1 MIKGTTKLLG
11 VIGHPIAH
19 SLSPVMHNAAI
30 SHLGVDF
37 VYLAFPVKP
46 EDLKAALLGFE
57 AIGLRGFSI
66 TIPHK
71 QAILPLL
78 SEVSPIARAI
88 GAVNTVY
95 RTDKGWCG
103 TNTDVEGF
111 LAPLQPPP
119 TPPYQGGAVSFSDK
133 SWFCRGSAPVP
144 TLFLHDFVCVSE
156 IGAGTGAPP
165 LQENEIALP
174 YQGGATEVKSA
185 LESGNMT
192 AESSPSPYQGGARGE
207 SDWSQKV
214 AVILGNGG
222 AARAVVAGCAQL
234 GCAEIHVVGRH
245 QQNLAEFQ
253 QSWVDSPIPVK
264 SLQVHTWDNLSRLIS
279 QADLLV
285 NTTPVGMY
293 PQGEKSPIPLAAIDQ
308 ISPGAIAYDLIYNPS
323 PTQFLKDA
331 QLRGAQVIDGLPM
344 LVQQGAAALKIW
356 LETESVPVE
365 VMRLALRK
373 HLGLD

>member
-11 VIGHPIAH
+11 VIGHPIEH
-19 SLSPVMHNAAI
+19 SLSPAMHNAAI
-30 SHLGVDF
+30 SHLGADF
-37 VYLAFPVKP
+37 VYLPFPVKP
-46 EDLKAALLGFE
+46 GDLKAALAGFA
-57 AIGLRGFSI
+57 AIGVRGFSI

-78 SEVSPIARAI
+78 SEVSPIARSI

-95 RTDKGWCG
+95 LTDKGWCG

-111 LAPLQPPP
+111 LAPLQTPP
-119 TPPYQGGAVSFSDK
+119 TPPYQGGA
-133 SWFCRGSAPVP
+133 RG
-144 TLFLHDFVCVSE
+144 
-156 IGAGTGAPP
+156 G
-165 LQENEIALP
+165 
-174 YQGGATEVKSA
+174 
-185 LESGNMT
+185 
-192 AESSPSPYQGGARGE
+192 

-234 GCAEIHVVGRH
+234 GCAEIHVVGRSE
-245 QQNLAEFQ
+245 QNLAEFQ
-253 QSWVDSPIPVK
+253 QSWVNSPMPVHN
-264 SLQVHTWDNLSRLIS
+264 LQVHTWDNLSMLIS

-293 PQGEKSPIPLAAIDQ
+293 PQGEKSPVVQGAIDR
-308 ISPGAIAYDLIYNPS
+308 ISAGAIVYDLIYNPN

-331 QLRGAQVIDGLPM
+331 QLRGARAIDGLEM

-356 LETESVPVE
+356 LDRESVPVD
-365 VMRLALRK
+365 VMRQALRQ

>member
-11 VIGHPIAH
+11 VIGHPVEH
-19 SLSPVMHNAAI
+19 SLSPAMHNAAI

-37 VYLAFPVKP
+37 VYLPFPVKP
-46 EDLKAALLGFE
+46 GDLKAAIAGFA
-57 AIGLRGFSI
+57 AIGVRGFSI

-78 SEVSPIARAI
+78 SSVSPIARAI

-95 RTDKGWCG
+95 LTDKGWCG

-111 LAPLQPPP
+111 LAPLQTPP
-119 TPPYQGGAVSFSDK
+119 TPPYQGGAKD
-133 SWFCRGSAPVP
+133 
-144 TLFLHDFVCVSE
+144 
-156 IGAGTGAPP
+156 
-165 LQENEIALP
+165 
-174 YQGGATEVKSA
+174 ATSG
-185 LESGNMT
+185 LESGNM
-192 AESSPSPYQGGARGE
+192 AVESGPPPYQGGARGGVE
-207 SDWSQKV
+207 SGPPPYQGGARGGVESGLPPYQEGARGGVESGPPPYQGGAKGGSDWSQKV

-234 GCAEIHVVGRH
+234 GCAEIHVVGRNE
-245 QQNLAEFQ
+245 QNLGEFQ
-253 QSWVDSPIPVK
+253 QSWVNSPMPVQN
-264 SLQVHTWDNLSRLIS
+264 LQVHTWENLSMLIS

-293 PQGEKSPIPLAAIDQ
+293 PQGEKSPVASGVIDR
-308 ISPGAIAYDLIYNPS
+308 ISAGAIVYDLIYNPN
-323 PTQFLKDA
+323 PTQFLKDGL
-331 QLRGAQVIDGLPM
+331 LRGARAIDGLEM

-356 LETESVPVE
+356 LDRESVPVD
-365 VMRLALRK
+365 VMRQTLRQ

>member
-19 SLSPVMHNAAI
+19 SLSPAMHNSAI

-37 VYLAFPVKP
+37 VYLPFPVKP
-46 EDLKAALLGFE
+46 EDLKAALAGFG
-57 AIGLRGFSI
+57 AIDLRGFSI

-78 SEVSPIARAI
+78 AEVSPIARSI

-111 LAPLQPPP
+111 LAPLQ
-119 TPPYQGGAVSFSDK
+119 TTAYQPKGAF
-133 SWFCRGSAPVP
+133 
-144 TLFLHDFVCVSE
+144 
-156 IGAGTGAPP
+156 
-165 LQENEIALP
+165 
-174 YQGGATEVKSA
+174 
-185 LESGNMT
+185 
-192 AESSPSPYQGGARGE
+192 
-207 SDWSQKV
+207 DWSQKV

-234 GCAEIHVVGRH
+234 GFAEIHVVGRSAP
-245 QQNLAEFQ
+245 NLAEFQ
-253 QSWVDSPIPVK
+253 QSWVNSPMPVQN
-264 SLQVHTWDNLSRLIS
+264 LQVHSWDNLSMLIS

-285 NTTPVGMY
+285 NTTPVGMH
-293 PQGEKSPIPLAAIDQ
+293 PHGEKSPVAAAALDR
-308 ISPGAIAYDLIYNPS
+308 ISAGAIVYDLIYTPN

-331 QLRGAQVIDGLPM
+331 QLRGAIPIDGLEM

-356 LETESVPVE
+356 LDRESVPVD
-365 VMRLALRK
+365 VMRQALRQ

>member
-11 VIGHPIAH
+11 VIGHPVEH
-19 SLSPVMHNAAI
+19 SLSPAMHNAAI

-37 VYLAFPVKP
+37 VYLPFPVKP
-46 EDLKAALLGFE
+46 GDLKAALAGFA
-57 AIGLRGFSI
+57 AIGVRGFSI

-95 RTDKGWCG
+95 LTDKGWCG

-111 LAPLQPPP
+111 LAPLQSPP
-119 TPPYQGGAVSFSDK
+119 TPPYQGGA
-133 SWFCRGSAPVP
+133 RG
-144 TLFLHDFVCVSE
+144 
-156 IGAGTGAPP
+156 G
-165 LQENEIALP
+165 
-174 YQGGATEVKSA
+174 
-185 LESGNMT
+185 
-192 AESSPSPYQGGARGE
+192 

-234 GCAEIHVVGRH
+234 GCAEIHVVGRSE
-245 QQNLAEFQ
+245 QNLAEFQ
-253 QSWVDSPIPVK
+253 QSWVNSPMPVQN
-264 SLQVHTWDNLSRLIS
+264 LQVHTWENLSMLIS

-293 PQGEKSPIPLAAIDQ
+293 PQGEKSPVVAGEIDR
-308 ISPGAIAYDLIYNPS
+308 ISAGAIVYDLIYTPN

-331 QLRGAQVIDGLPM
+331 QLRGARAIDGLEM

-356 LETESVPVE
+356 LNKESVPVD
-365 VMRLALRK
+365 VMRQALRQ

>member
-119 TPPYQGGAVSFSDK
+119 TPPYQGGATEMK
-133 SWFCRGSAPVP
+133 S
-144 TLFLHDFVCVSE
+144 
-156 IGAGTGAPP
+156 
-165 LQENEIALP
+165 ALESGNMTAESGPSP

-185 LESGNMT
+185 LASGNRT
-192 AESSPSPYQGGARGE
+192 AESGPSPYQGGTRRE
-207 SDWSQKV
+207 CDWSQKV

-234 GCAEIHVVGRH
+234 GCAQIHVVGRDR
-245 QQNLAEFQ
+245 QNLAEFQ

-293 PQGEKSPIPLAAIDQ
+293 PQGEKSPVPLAAINQ

-365 VMRLALRK
+365 VMGVALRQ

>member
-11 VIGHPIAH
+11 VIGHPVEH
-19 SLSPVMHNAAI
+19 SLSPAMHNAAI

-37 VYLAFPVKP
+37 VYLPFPVKP
-46 EDLKAALLGFE
+46 GDLKAALAGFA
-57 AIGLRGFSI
+57 AIGVRGFSI

-95 RTDKGWCG
+95 LTDKGWCG

-111 LAPLQPPP
+111 LAPLQTPP
-119 TPPYQGGAVSFSDK
+119 TRPYQGGAKDAISALERGNTAVESNSPPYETGAVESYPPPYQGGAK
-133 SWFCRGSAPVP
+133 
-144 TLFLHDFVCVSE
+144 
-156 IGAGTGAPP
+156 
-165 LQENEIALP
+165 
-174 YQGGATEVKSA
+174 GG
-185 LESGNMT
+185 
-192 AESSPSPYQGGARGE
+192 

-234 GCAEIHVVGRH
+234 GCAEIHVVGRSE
-245 QQNLAEFQ
+245 QNLAEFQ
-253 QSWVDSPIPVK
+253 QSWVNCPMPVQN
-264 SLQVHTWDNLSRLIS
+264 LQVHTWDNLSMLIS

-293 PQGEKSPIPLAAIDQ
+293 PQGEKSPVAAGAIDR
-308 ISPGAIAYDLIYNPS
+308 ISAGAIVYDLIYTPN

-331 QLRGAQVIDGLPM
+331 QLRGARAIDGLEM

-356 LETESVPVE
+356 LDKESVPVD
-365 VMRLALRK
+365 VMRLALQK
-373 HLGLD
+373 HLGLS

>member
-11 VIGHPIAH
+11 VIGHPVEH
-19 SLSPVMHNAAI
+19 SLSPAMHNAAI

-37 VYLAFPVKP
+37 VYLPFPVKP
-46 EDLKAALLGFE
+46 GDLKAALAGFA
-57 AIGLRGFSI
+57 AIGVRGFSI

-78 SEVSPIARAI
+78 SEVSPIARSI

-95 RTDKGWCG
+95 LTDKGWCG

-111 LAPLQPPP
+111 LAPLQTPP
-119 TPPYQGGAVSFSDK
+119 TPPYQGGAKDATS
-133 SWFCRGSAPVP
+133 G
-144 TLFLHDFVCVSE
+144 LE
-156 IGAGTGAPP
+156 TGNTAVESCPP
-165 LQENEIALP
+165 P
-174 YQGGATEVKSA
+174 YQGGAV
-185 LESGNMT
+185 ESC
-192 AESSPSPYQGGARGE
+192 PPPYQGGARGG

-234 GCAEIHVVGRH
+234 GCAEIHVIGRNE
-245 QQNLAEFQ
+245 QNLAEFQ
-253 QSWVDSPIPVK
+253 QSWVNSPMPVQN
-264 SLQVHTWDNLSRLIS
+264 LQVHTWDNLSMLIS

-293 PQGEKSPIPLAAIDQ
+293 PQGEKSPVAAGELDR
-308 ISPGAIAYDLIYNPS
+308 ISAGAIVYDLIYTPN

-331 QLRGAQVIDGLPM
+331 QLRGARAIDGLEM

-356 LETESVPVE
+356 LDKESVPVD
-365 VMRLALRK
+365 VMRQALRQ